1 MQSGTRTRA
10 VMGGVVLFTMALA
23 VLAGRPA
30 RACGGL
36 FCNASIPVGQTEPIR
51 IVQAGERVLFA
62 KLETGTQ
69 MIVEVRYDGDPTSF
83 AWLLPIPKP
92 AAGVALEDIFGVS
105 LPEVFDKLQD
115 ATEPSFF
122 VAQVTSGAN
131 DCARSDSGGF
141 GCSAEDDAKAA
152 GAPNGAVD
160 TQDPGH
166 PGVTISDEARVGPY
180 DARLLEA
187 VDADSLYGWLGDNG
201 YYQDAAA
208 RPLLAHYIATGW
220 SFIAVKLQNGADLG
234 DIRPIALTLGENA
247 PCVPLRLTS
256 IAANDDMPILVW
268 VLGPGRAIPKN
279 FLHAVVN
286 DQALTFPGAP
296 EYMARV
302 SEAIDGGSGRAWVTE
317 FAGDANSVPSFVQAA
332 LKARLS
338 ASIDLPNMREILDQM
353 GDGPTLRAILIDEL
367 VPPAEL
373 ALPFA
378 SSPLEYMDAPGVT
391 YVHDLATLRARLLAD
406 LVAPLEAI
414 DALFGEGVVL
424 TRFITT
430 IDPSEMTRDP
440 VFAFNPDLPGVARE
454 HTISVET
461 RVDKSC
467 QQRVRVTYS
476 DGREAEVGLAGS
488 SVPPIAGAEALLR
501 VELIDESGP
510 AMPFDP
516 EQVVEID
523 RAIAGAMA
531 GTPTLPA
538 GYQLKPAPREQGAA
552 TTDEDSG
559 CQLSLSGSF
568 VLLPLAFLFVRARRP
583 RKAIN

>member
-1 MQSGTRTRA
+1 MPYVIGLA
-10 VMGGVVLFTMALA
+10 LMVVAMGLT
-23 VLAGRPA
+23 GRSA

-36 FCNASIPVGQTEPIR
+36 FCNATIPVGQPGPIR

-92 AAGVALEDIFGVS
+92 AAGVALEDILGVS
-105 LPEVFDKLQD
+105 LPEIFDKLQD

-122 VAQVTSGAN
+122 VAQITNGAN
-131 DCARSDSGGF
+131 ACSRANSGGGF
-141 GCSAEDDAKAA
+141 GCDVEDDTKASS
-152 GAPNGAVD
+152 APNGTVD

-187 VDADSLYGWLGDNG
+187 VDADSLYTWLGDNG

-208 RPLLAHYIATGW
+208 RPLLAHYIASGW
-220 SFIAVKLQNGADLG
+220 SFIAIRLKNEADLG
-234 DIRPIALTLGENA
+234 DIRPITLTLGENA

-302 SEAIDGGSGRAWVTE
+302 SEAIDGASGRAWVTE
-317 FAGDANSVPSFVQAA
+317 FAVDPGSVPKFMEAS
-332 LKARLS
+332 LRARLS
-338 ASIDLPNMREILDQM
+338 ASIDLPKMREVLTAI
-353 GDGPTLRAILIDEL
+353 GDGPTVRSILVEEL
-367 VPPAEL
+367 MPPAEL
-373 ALPFA
+373 ARAFA
-378 SSPLEYMDAPGVT
+378 NSPLEYMDAPGVT
-391 YVHDLATLRARLLAD
+391 YVNDLATLRERLLAE
-406 LVAPLEAI
+406 LVVPLEAI
-414 DALFGEGVVL
+414 DTLFGEATTL
-424 TRFITT
+424 TRFVTT

-440 VFAFNPDLPGVARE
+440 VFAFNPELPLVARE
-454 HTISVET
+454 HTINVET

-467 QQRVRVTYS
+467 QQRIKVTYP
-476 DGREAEVGLAGS
+476 DGSEVES
-488 SVPPIAGAEALLR
+488 SLSGTTVAPVAGAPALLR
-501 VELIDESGP
+501 VELIDETGP

-516 EQVVEID
+516 AQVVEID
-523 RAIAGAMA
+523 RAIAGAVA

-538 GYQLKPAPREQGAA
+538 GYQLNPVPRDRQAAGA
-552 TTDEDSG
+552 DEDDS

-568 VLLPLAFLFVRARRP
+568 LLLPLAFLFVRARRA
-583 RKAIN
+583 RRSLR